1 MQICWSEKV
10 APCLRLMY
18 WSWCS
23 EPTGSISIALKSR
36 EQETSNLPCARSAAA
51 PCYCTFYSTSLS
63 QEQRT
68 HPRYLS
74 RQCLMIVP
82 FSQPQHIDQ
91 KRFRALIRTIMTLQP
106 PLFIL
111 LYMHGSLKYKHSKLF
126 HGSFYVHFFPL
137 KFFPTKISYNENF
150 QIYSSLWIC
159 TCKCTQASTAGHP
172 GMQNVHKEMQND
184 HAYSPW

>member
-10 APCLRLMY
+10 VPCLRLMY

-51 PCYCTFYSTSLS
+51 PCYCTFYSTSSL

-68 HPRYLS
+68 HSRYLS
-74 RQCLMIVP
+74 RQMSYDCS
-82 FSQPQHIDQ
+82 FSQPQRIDQ
-91 KRFRALIRTIMTLQP
+91 KRFRALIRTITTLQP
-106 PLFIL
+106 LLFIL
-111 LYMHGSLKYKHSKLF
+111 LYMHGSLKYKHSKHF
-126 HGSFYVHFFPL
+126 HGSFYVSTFLPP
-137 KFFPTKISYNENF
+137 KIVPNEISYNKNF

-159 TCKCTQASTAGHP
+159 TCKHTQASTAGHP
-172 GMQNVHKEMQND
+172 AVF
-184 HAYSPW
+184 SPEEKA